1 MQNDLKKIENGK
13 RPQKCLK
20 WKTTSKNLKM
30 EDDFK
35 KIVNGRRPQKIK
47 KWKTTS
53 KVFKRGNENGKIKM
67 EEDLKKV

>member
-35 KIVNGRRPQKIK
+35 NFEKEKL
-47 KWKTTS
+47 KWKNEKGKRPEKSS
-53 KVFKRGNENGKIKM
+53 KCKM
-67 EEDLKKV
+67 T